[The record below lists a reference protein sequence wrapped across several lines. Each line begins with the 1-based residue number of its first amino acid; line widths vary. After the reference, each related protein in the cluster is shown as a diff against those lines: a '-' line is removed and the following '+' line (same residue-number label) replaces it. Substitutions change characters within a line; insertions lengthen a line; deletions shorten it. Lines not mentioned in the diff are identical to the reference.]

1 MWMTGGITGYG
12 VYHYN
17 EGETNL
23 NKGWNM
29 KIIDFHSRVD
39 LVYQNAFFDWMI
51 WFCLFEEE
59 KITDIKLYL
68 LFQSILVNGANT
80 KYRELDGPDL

>member
-1 MWMTGGITGYG
+1 
-12 VYHYN
+12 
-17 EGETNL
+17 
-23 NKGWNM
+23 M

-68 LFQSILVNGANT
+68 LFQSINWAEYNH
-80 KYRELDGPDL
+80 KCKDGE